1 MHIIHHETGKK
12 IYQGYL
18 SRGMT
23 RFRKTFFIIYKM
35 HYSLEARDKPFFVS
49 GRLLY

>member
-12 IYQGYL
+12 NQGYL

-23 RFRKTFFIIYKM
+23 RFRKTFFIICKM
-35 HYSLEARDKPFFVS
+35 HSSLEARDKAFFVG
-49 GRLLY
+49 GRLFY